1 MDTVHWCKTLAC
13 FGRQLFYKVK
23 SVQGELRLG
32 TALRHYAAPKGIYVN
47 DLGKG
52 VCTFLY

>member
-1 MDTVHWCKTLAC
+1 MDTGHWCKTLAC